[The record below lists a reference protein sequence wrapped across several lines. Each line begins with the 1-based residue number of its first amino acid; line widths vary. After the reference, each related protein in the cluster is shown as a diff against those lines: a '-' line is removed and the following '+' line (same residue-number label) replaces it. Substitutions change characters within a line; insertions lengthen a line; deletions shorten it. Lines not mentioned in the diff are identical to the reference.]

1 MSKDEKT
8 STKVNDQPE
17 MATKYRF
24 KKGAKEVLHK
34 VLGVI
39 TLEHLQGPKAEVIIK
54 AIKKCDANKPDH
66 IHYTN
71 NFFGTF
77 IEEVK

>member
-1 MSKDEKT
+1 MSKDEKKPAT
-8 STKVNDQPE
+8 VNEQPA
-17 MATKYRF
+17 MAQTKYKF

-39 TLEHLQGPKAEVIIK
+39 TLEHLQSEVIIK